1 MDSRTAWRQ
10 IEGAARIRFLA
21 GLELPRGF
29 EQLQWRGSMVGY
41 KMKSRLHLVLS
52 LLLGQVCVMV
62 TKNVLPAPLQ
72 RDASSSD
79 GAGRNKKTAS
89 SMPPAATARGR
100 ARTIEPRVA
109 LPNLRG
115 QLRVESHEPIG
126 KQIFRALREAIFSG
140 ALVPGTPL
148 SETEVSDMF
157 QVSRQPVREAFIKLV
172 ESGVLQVL
180 PQRGTFVKKIS
191 PRRVREGRFIR
202 EAIEAA
208 VARKAAV
215 EITEAQL
222 ADLADNLR
230 DQKTAAKAHD
240 TTSFLALDERFH
252 FLIAQ
257 SIDCVAAWDTIQDIK
272 AQMDRVRYLSLPEVS
287 PLELLIKQHARI
299 VSALKAHDA
308 DAAEEAMRAHLREIL
323 VSLKPVAERNPDWF
337 EPDDGERAHLA
348 S

>member
-1 MDSRTAWRQ
+1 MSF
-10 IEGAARIRFLA
+10 IF
-21 GLELPRGF
+21 
-29 EQLQWRGSMVGY
+29 
-41 KMKSRLHLVLS
+41 VLS
-52 LLLGQVCVMV
+52 LLFVQVWVMV
-62 TKNVLPAPLQ
+62 TKNVLPPPLR

-79 GAGRNKKTAS
+79 GVNSNARTPS
-89 SMPPAATARGR
+89 STPPAASTRGRGR
-100 ARTIEPRVA
+100 ATEPRVA

-115 QLRVESHEPIG
+115 QLRVDSHEPIG

-148 SETEVSDMF
+148 SETEVSEMF

-208 VARKAAV
+208 VARKAAL
-215 EITEAQL
+215 EITTEQL
-222 ADLADNLR
+222 ADLAENLR
-230 DQKTAAKAHD
+230 DQKTAAKVND

-287 PLELLIKQHARI
+287 PLELLIRQHARI

-308 DAAEEAMRAHLREIL
+308 DGAEEAMRAHLREIL
-323 VSLKPVAERNPDWF
+323 VSLGPVAERNPDWF
-337 EPDDGERAHLA
+337 EPDEGERVHLA
-348 S
+348 N

>member
-1 MDSRTAWRQ
+1 
-10 IEGAARIRFLA
+10 
-21 GLELPRGF
+21 
-29 EQLQWRGSMVGY
+29 
-41 KMKSRLHLVLS
+41 
-52 LLLGQVCVMV
+52 MV
-62 TKNVLPAPLQ
+62 TKNVLPAPLR
-72 RDASSSD
+72 RDASSSLD
-79 GAGRNKKTAS
+79 GIGSNERAAS
-89 SMPPAATARGR
+89 STSPAAPARGR
-100 ARTIEPRVA
+100 ARATEPRVA
-109 LPNLRG
+109 LPNLRA
-115 QLRVESHEPIG
+115 QLQVESHEPIG

-148 SETEVSDMF
+148 SETEVSEMF

-215 EITEAQL
+215 EITTEQL
-222 ADLADNLR
+222 AELAENLR
-230 DQKTAAKAHD
+230 DQKTAAKVND

-299 VSALKAHDA
+299 LSGLKAHDA

-337 EPDDGERAHLA
+337 EPDEGERVHLA
-348 S
+348 N